1 MTCAATTAYPDENE
15 YSAYLAK
22 HGGSSNA
29 YTDVE
34 STNYHFDVNEGHL
47 EAALDIFSHFFI
59 DPLFTHSGTERE
71 LNAVNSEN
79 SQNLQSDPWRELQ
92 VYKAVSSKDH
102 PFHQVTCPLTNN
114 VAVVVVVS
122 AVVV

>member
-1 MTCAATTAYPDENE
+1 MLFLGTRAYPDENE

-34 STNYHFDVNEGHL
+34 NTNYHFDVNEGHL
-47 EAALDIFSHFFI
+47 EGALDVFSHFFI
-59 DPLFTHSGTERE
+59 DPMFTQSGTERE

-92 VYKAVSSKDH
+92 VYKAVSNKAH
-102 PFHQVTCPLTNN
+102 PFHQV
-114 VAVVVVVS
+114 
-122 AVVV
+122 